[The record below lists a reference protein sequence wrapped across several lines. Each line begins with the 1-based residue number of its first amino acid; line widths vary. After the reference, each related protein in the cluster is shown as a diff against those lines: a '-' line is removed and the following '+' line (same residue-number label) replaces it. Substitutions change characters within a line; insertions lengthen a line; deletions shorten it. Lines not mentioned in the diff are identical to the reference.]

1 MATYNGNGLFSSGG
15 SSAYRLYVTV
25 ETTPVT
31 GGTQLYVTSYADFFY
46 DAGGAI
52 SPAYSSSGSRGY
64 SVPGGRRT
72 SVTGT
77 LLESGSATWSYDFRS
92 SDQQDVWGGFN
103 RFIPSSYGSSTTV
116 TITASGSGSTFLG
129 NASVT
134 VSVPLIVNYNYS
146 IDYNANG
153 GSGTTPSTIATSSS
167 TSYTLSVASSQYSR
181 SGYTFTGWNTSSGG
195 GGTSYSPGQ
204 SITLSSGSPTIDL
217 YAQWAAQAT
226 ITFDYQ
232 GGSGSPSSRTI
243 NSGDAI
249 GSLPSAS
256 LGTYNFMGWYYGVN
270 GSGGQVSQ
278 FTTFSSNDT
287 LYAYYESIVAFNA
300 NGGTGGTTVYV
311 PKGTSINP
319 TSYSA
324 GTRSGYTFTGW
335 SPYNYTF
342 TPTGYTT
349 LTAQWTA
356 LSVSWSDTT
365 LSTTARK
372 GVSYSDTISASYVN
386 SWNDGILPSK
396 NISFV
401 QGTSTTG
408 LSTSTVTGTPNDYGP
423 LTFTLTP
430 SNIDGVAGAAYTYT
444 INIADEQ
451 IVWADQTIVNSL
463 VVQGESY
470 SDSVSVESGPTV
482 TYSLLSGSLPD
493 GVTLNSSTGTIAG
506 TVSASATPGVYNFVV
521 RATNGTGETEDTGTL
536 SVTVEA
542 AGGYVKVWNGTQW
555 LEGTAYVRAAGT
567 WNEGTVKLRASGT
580 WNDSFSS

>member
-1 MATYNGNGLFSSGG
+1 MATYTGNGLFNSNG

-25 ETTPVT
+25 EATPVA
-31 GGTQLYVTSYADFFY
+31 GGTRLDVSAYADFFY
-46 DAGGAI
+46 NAGGAI
-52 SPAYSSSGSRGY
+52 SPSYSSSGTRGY
-64 SVPGGRRT
+64 SVPGGRT
-72 SVTGT
+72 SSV
-77 LLESGSATWSYDFRS
+77 SGSLLQSGSTTWSYDFRAS
-92 SDQQDVWGGFN
+92 NQQTVWGGFT
-103 RFIPSSYGSSTTV
+103 RFIASSYGSSTTV
-116 TITASGSGSTFLG
+116 TITASGSGSTFLQ

-146 IDYNANG
+146 IDYVANG

-167 TSYTLSVASSQYSR
+167 TSYTLTVAGSQYSR

-195 GGTSYSPGQ
+195 GGTSYSPG
-204 SITLSSGSPTIDL
+204 SSVTLSSGSPILTL

-243 NSGDAI
+243 NSGASI
-249 GSLPSAS
+249 GSLPFAG

-270 GSGGQVSQ
+270 GSGGQVSS
-278 FTTFSSNDT
+278 FTTFNSNDT
-287 LYAYYESIVAFNA
+287 IYAYYESTVVFNA
-300 NGGTGGTTVYV
+300 NGGNGGTTIYV
-311 PKGTSINP
+311 PKGNSVNP
-319 TSYSA
+319 ASYSA
-324 GTRSGYTFTGW
+324 GTRSGYTFSGW
-335 SPYNYTF
+335 SPFNSTF
-342 TPTGYTT
+342 TPTGSTT

-356 LSVSWSDTT
+356 FSVIWNETG
-365 LSTTARK
+365 LGTTARK
-372 GVSYSDTISASYVN
+372 GVLYSDTVSAFYVN

-430 SNIDGVAGAAYTYT
+430 SNINGVAGAAYTYT

-463 VVQGESY
+463 VIQGESY
-470 SDSVSVESGPTV
+470 SDSVSVQSGPTV
-482 TYSLLSGSLPD
+482 TYSLLSGTLPD
-493 GVTLNSSTGTIAG
+493 GVTLNSSTGAIAG
-506 TVSASATPGVYNFVV
+506 TVSASATPQVYNFVV

-536 SVTVEA
+536 SITVEA

-567 WNEGTVKLRASGT
+567 WNEGTVKVRAADT
-580 WNDSFSS
+580 WSDSFSS